1 MVLILVLQ
9 LVPLIHVLIQAIQVV
24 LVQVLQQSIQVIHV
38 LVQVLIQGG
47 TGTNTGNNNHSE
59 KSSGT
64 TIKRMWE
71 RAKIIKKVAKI
82 SKNHVGTAVLCGNEI
97 TSKTSSDTA
106 RKYQFWFP
114 RWWVLSGSI
123 PTSKGQKYRKTH

>member
-9 LVPLIHVLIQAIQVV
+9 LVPLIQAIQVV

-38 LVQVLIQGG
+38 LVQVLIQVG
-47 TGTNTGNNNHSE
+47 TGTNTGDKYHLE

-71 RAKIIKKVAKI
+71 RTKSIKKVEKI
-82 SKNHVGTAVLCGNEI
+82 SKNHVGTAILCGNEI

-123 PTSKGQKYRKTH
+123 PTSKGQKHRKSH